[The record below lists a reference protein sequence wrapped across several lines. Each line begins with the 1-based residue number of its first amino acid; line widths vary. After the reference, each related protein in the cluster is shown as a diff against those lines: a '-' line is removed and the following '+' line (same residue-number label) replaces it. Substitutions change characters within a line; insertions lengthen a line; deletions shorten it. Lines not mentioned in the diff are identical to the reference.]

1 MSAARRLLPHPI
13 TSVLL
18 LLVWLL
24 LQQSLSPGQL
34 LLGAIL
40 GTVVPLFTRRFW
52 PEHVRVAR
60 PLVVLRFIAVVLWD
74 ILAANFSVARL
85 ALGPASG
92 IQPGFVRLRVDLTSD
107 FALTVLASTV
117 SLTPGTVSAE
127 VTADRRHLVIH
138 YLACDDEGA
147 LVRSVK
153 QRYEAPLKEI
163 FAC

>member
-1 MSAARRLLPHPI
+1 MSAARRVFPHPI

-18 LLVWLL
+18 VLVWLL
-24 LQQSLSPGQL
+24 LQQSTSPGHL

-40 GTVVPLFTRRFW
+40 GTIVPLFTHRFW
-52 PEHVRVAR
+52 PEYVRVAR
-60 PLVVLRFIAVVLWD
+60 PLVVLRFIVVVLWD
-74 ILAANFSVARL
+74 ILAANFIVARL

-92 IQPGFVRLRVDLTSD
+92 IQPGFVRLPVDLDSD

-127 VTADRRHLVIH
+127 VAADRSHLIIH
-138 YLACDDEGA
+138 YLACDDEA
-147 LVRSVK
+147 ELVRSVK

>member
-1 MSAARRLLPHPI
+1 MSAARRVLPHPI

-18 LLVWLL
+18 VLVWLL
-24 LQQSLSPGQL
+24 LQQSLSPRHL

-92 IQPGFVRLRVDLTSD
+92 IQPGFVRLPVDLTSD